1 MKRVAKP
8 AFVGRGLRRGWRWVC
23 RFVAWR
29 VCVSGDVTYGVRVM
43 KNMKPIKATRKHRF
57 RLDEYDPNGD
67 PERER
72 RIAAHR
78 RRVQR
83 ALKRHQS

>member
-1 MKRVAKP
+1 LSAG
-8 AFVGRGLRRGWRWVC
+8 AFVEGGEGRAGSSFHAWVGG
-23 RFVAWR
+23 APA
-29 VCVSGDVTYGVRVM
+29 YGVRVM
-43 KNMKPIKATRKHRF
+43 KRMKPIKATRKHRF

-78 RRVQR
+78 RRIQR